1 MEKVA
6 GCGCVTGL
14 ICILIGLCLCFKS
27 SLEEMYEIFLAPKK
41 DVFIEEK
48 NEYYRN
54 YDFGYVQQVK
64 SLIPNNY
71 NELINVYYTILNSG
85 QNEVSFY
92 CPKEYENCITDV
104 KKLANDQN
112 TLSDINNYVHPFNG
126 FSHIETEYD
135 SVGRIKLS
143 IKHTYTDI
151 EINQIQ
157 QEVDRIFNELYNPS
171 VSKYENIRIIHDY
184 IINHS
189 KYDIDR
195 TSNGVEN
202 YRSEIAYGPLFEGY
216 AVCGGYTD
224 LMELFLEKM
233 DVKSYK
239 ISSEKHIWNGV
250 ELDGHWFH
258 LDLTWDDPVASD
270 GNDYL
275 EHNYFMIKTDELQRL
290 EQTEHYFDISHYI
303 EFQSN

>member
-14 ICILIGLCLCFKS
+14 ICILAGLCIYFKS
-27 SLEEMYEIFLAPKK
+27 SLEEMYNIFINPNY
-41 DVFIEEK
+41 DIYIEDK

-54 YDFGYVQQVK
+54 YDFGFVK
-64 SLIPNNY
+64 QADNLIPKNY
-71 NELINVYYTILNSG
+71 YELLNVYYTILNSG
-85 QNEVSFY
+85 QEEFSFR
-92 CPKEYENCITDV
+92 CHKEYEGCLKDIKT
-104 KKLANDQN
+104 LANDQN

-135 SVGRIKLS
+135 SVGRISLK
-143 IKHTYTDI
+143 IRHTYT
-151 EINQIQ
+151 EEEKLKIQ
-157 QEVDRIFNELYNPS
+157 QEVDRIFNELYNPN
-171 VSKYENIRIIHDY
+171 VTQMENIRIFHDY
-184 IINHS
+184 IINNS
-189 KYDIDR
+189 KYDVDR
-195 TSNGVEN
+195 TTKGQKL
-202 YRSEIAYGPLFEGY
+202 YKSETAYGPLFQGY

-233 DVKSYK
+233 NIKSYK

-250 ELDGHWFH
+250 ELDGKWYH

-275 EHNYFMIKTDELQRL
+275 EHNYFLVNTEDLQTQ
-290 EQTEHYFDISHYI
+290 EKTEHFFDMNHYT
-303 EFQSN
+303 EFQQS